1 MIGSPSRRLSRIV
14 APLLLSAVL
23 AGCGGGISFGIG
35 IGNGNGFDENPPSV
49 SISTPVT
56 SIQAGQQLTLVA
68 AASDDSGIDDVVFYR
83 VDGGIFTV
91 LGSDGRSPYE
101 WTTVVPT
108 DGRTTLIVFARAR
121 DNAGN
126 TADSAAI
133 TITVTP

>member
-1 MIGSPSRRLSRIV
+1 MTGSPFRRLRRGIV
-14 APLLLSAVL
+14 ALLLPAVL
-23 AGCGGGISFGIG
+23 TGCGGAISFGIG
-35 IGNGNGFDENPPSV
+35 IGNGFDETPPTV

-56 SIQAGQQLTLVA
+56 SIPAGQQLTLVA
-68 AASDDSGIDDVVFYR
+68 SASDDESGIDDVIFYR
-83 VDGGIFTV
+83 VDGGTFTV

-126 TADSAAI
+126 TADSQAI
-133 TITVTP
+133 TIAVTP